1 MPSSHLATLLA
12 SLATFRSAFS
22 QPSFFRFLLLTCGWL
37 LVQGPAHSVTE
48 ALLAADVAHRCHWEA
63 FHRFF
68 SRGTWA
74 PDRLGRLLL
83 PRLEPWRWLDGLWML
98 VIDDSLC
105 PKKGPEIFGLGCHLD
120 AVRSTR
126 KTKAFAFGHAWV
138 VLSVVVRLPFSSRPW
153 ALPVML
159 RLYRSKK
166 TCPEKDYATKNQ
178 LARQM
183 LDRLLR
189 WLPEGKVRLLLDLGY
204 SNQVLLK
211 GLPARVSVIG
221 ALRDDAALT
230 TLPVK
235 TGRGRPRKKGTPLP
249 KPREMAQQRQRW
261 SRTVTE
267 MYGQQAVVRYLSVV
281 AQWYGGAGPSPLR
294 IVVVKTDRGQMPV
307 RVFFS
312 TDADLAVEEVLHSY
326 ACRWSQEVWFRDA
339 KQWLGWADSSARLR
353 ASVLRVAPWVAL
365 VSSALVLW
373 FAELPSGVRWALVPQ
388 RPWWPSKRNLAMS
401 DVVAAA
407 RSVLRGADLL
417 DVCRESS
424 DRLKNRSDRPPLAA
438 AALIERRKPSQT
450 PGAPSAR
457 STASLTPSSDGSS
470 ATARGNTGAGRPSSR
485 PSSGPLLPV
494 DSSGTS
500 GLDRASTASRTP
512 SARAARRVAFVSWST
527 PRRSGATSSSGPPR
541 ARARS
546 ALVSASVSGEKRPP
560 AVSTSSTRL
569 DAARARARPTRLARS
584 IDRPSFRAARCGEMG
599 RRNR

>member
-12 SLATFRSAFS
+12 SLATFRPAFS
-22 QPSFFRFLLLTCGWL
+22 QRSFFRFLLLTCGWL

-83 PRLEPWRWLDGLWML
+83 TRLEPRRWVDGLWML

-105 PKKGPEIFGLGCHLD
+105 PKKGPQIFGLGCHLD

-138 VLSVVVRLPFSSRPW
+138 VVSVVVRLPFSSRPW

-166 TCPEKDYATKNQ
+166 TCPEQDYATKNQ

-183 LDRLLR
+183 LDLLLR

-211 GLPARVSVIG
+211 GLPARVRVIG

-230 TLPVK
+230 SLPVK

-261 SRTVTE
+261 SRTVAE

-294 IVVVKTDRGQMPV
+294 IVVVKTERGQMPV

-312 TDADLAVEEVLHSY
+312 TDADLAVEELLHSY

-373 FAELPSGVRWALVPQ
+373 FAELPAAVRWALVPQ

-407 RSVLRGADLL
+407 RQVLRGADLL
-417 DVCRESS
+417 GVCRESS
-424 DRLKNRSDRPPLAA
+424 DRLKKRSDRPPLAA
-438 AALIERRKPSQT
+438 AALTKRRKPS
-450 PGAPSAR
+450 
-457 STASLTPSSDGSS
+457 L
-470 ATARGNTGAGRPSSR
+470 
-485 PSSGPLLPV
+485 
-494 DSSGTS
+494 
-500 GLDRASTASRTP
+500 
-512 SARAARRVAFVSWST
+512 RAARSARG
-527 PRRSGATSSSGPPR
+527 PRPERRGPVLSAPPTRPELPGR
-541 ARARS
+541 ARYAAQARQ
-546 ALVSASVSGEKRPP
+546 R
-560 AVSTSSTRL
+560 SSERGPG
-569 DAARARARPTRLARS
+569 DW
-584 IDRPSFRAARCGEMG
+584 
-599 RRNR
+599 